1 MSSETTAAA
10 AGKQGIVRYDPF
22 AMLPFRG
29 IDAGASFEQWLKL
42 ASSLT
47 VTPRIFRVNWF
58 LKDAQGKFV
67 WPGFGENIRVID
79 WMMRRVKGLA
89 TARPTP
95 LGLVPARDDFA
106 LPNDMAPSAYDT
118 LFDAHRDI
126 GLREA
131 ASKRRYLTSLGSS
144 VPAALHA
151 EIASE
156 EKRLLE
162 MPGGAGSPSA
172 SSKDS
177 NGSAHARLRLGDVAV
192 PAPIVVTPDTPLGT
206 LERLMLEN
214 EIRHLP
220 VVDGGRV
227 VGLVSDRDVRWGRAD
242 NGKPTAAQVM
252 STDPYVASERAD
264 LAEVLSRL
272 AEQKWGSVI
281 MASDDGAVQGIFTT
295 TDALNLLARRL
306 GPG

>member
-1 MSSETTAAA
+1 
-10 AGKQGIVRYDPF
+10 
-22 AMLPFRG
+22 
-29 IDAGASFEQWLKL
+29 
-42 ASSLT
+42 
-47 VTPRIFRVNWF
+47 
-58 LKDAQGKFV
+58 
-67 WPGFGENIRVID
+67 
-79 WMMRRVKGLA
+79 
-89 TARPTP
+89 
-95 LGLVPARDDFA
+95 
-106 LPNDMAPSAYDT
+106 
-118 LFDAHRDI
+118 
-126 GLREA
+126 
-131 ASKRRYLTSLGSS
+131 
-144 VPAALHA
+144 
-151 EIASE
+151 
-156 EKRLLE
+156 
-162 MPGGAGSPSA
+162 
-172 SSKDS
+172 
-177 NGSAHARLRLGDVAV
+177 
-192 PAPIVVTPDTPLGT
+192 
-206 LERLMLEN
+206 MLEN